1 MQDKNFERKEL
12 TKKEEDKLRKEYFE
26 DVSNLNTQI
35 RKERGKKLYRIIV
48 VLILVIVIIKI
59 LFGTIEIYN
68 PFGYPASK
76 TRFYKVTVNNEFVT
90 VDYDLNQ
97 KIPIIPFLINF
108 NNHYFGANY
117 IESDVD
123 GTEYHPDA
131 SKNFEI
137 DIKSYSC
144 YSMDFQ
150 VECMKDSQKMKENK
164 DTKYTKLKITR
175 TNKPYEVLY
184 DGKYIEDIT
193 KYVKNKGVYAV
204 TITAEYSNIDTDITF
219 YFVRRK

>member
-48 VLILVIVIIKI
+48 VLILVIGIIKI

-97 KIPIIPFLINF
+97 KIPIIPF
-108 NNHYFGANY
+108 
-117 IESDVD
+117 
-123 GTEYHPDA
+123 
-131 SKNFEI
+131 
-137 DIKSYSC
+137 
-144 YSMDFQ
+144 
-150 VECMKDSQKMKENK
+150 
-164 DTKYTKLKITR
+164 
-175 TNKPYEVLY
+175 
-184 DGKYIEDIT
+184 
-193 KYVKNKGVYAV
+193 
-204 TITAEYSNIDTDITF
+204 
-219 YFVRRK
+219 